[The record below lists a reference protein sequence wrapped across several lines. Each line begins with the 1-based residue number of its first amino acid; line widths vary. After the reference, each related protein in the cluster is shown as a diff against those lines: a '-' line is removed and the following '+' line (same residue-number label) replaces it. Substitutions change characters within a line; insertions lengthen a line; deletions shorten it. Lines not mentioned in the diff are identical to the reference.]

1 LGRIG
6 GVEMIY
12 NVLPEKSG
20 IVLISRELDE
30 NNTATHRFCQ
40 GVESGDREGDSS
52 MFTIDLKLTLQVP
65 WKNENFEMS
74 EIGYINYLVGA
85 NGTGKSQ
92 FSEQL
97 KNFFN
102 KNNLKCRVLSA
113 DRLNGMGFSNK
124 QNIHD
129 NFGNYVANQTNFHD
143 GFGKKEFQYYK
154 QGAEFLDTGVD
165 AFIILEEKLDLKI
178 KVEAILSQV
187 LHRDIRLEWDS
198 GKLVPMTY
206 NVKQAVEYEL
216 KKESHGI
223 KELLVLLTHIY
234 DDSHKILII
243 DEPELNLHPQYQAFL
258 LEHIRKVSGNP
269 SEGKKII
276 YFISHS
282 PFILDFQTIDDLK
295 SVICFHSDFR
305 KPSFIDSLEPTDE
318 EKIKQ
323 IIPKLNV
330 HHKQLFFANTPIFVE
345 GIFDAQF
352 IKAIQEKRGVSLE
365 GSGSTVIDVG
375 GNEQLS
381 SYYLLSKLFG
391 KKSLFIYDLDS
402 IFFSSQLRVNA
413 EESDVINQFLVQLG
427 IGSSFQDIWGHFNKT
442 LSTLK
447 EELKNKDSIYKSYI
461 DTISTDNK
469 KAKRE
474 SYALLI
480 FCKYY
485 KDEAKNLVAS
495 ALQIDLLLKQL
506 ENVIKSFE
514 EIGIYILE
522 DGAMENYFP
531 SYDGN
536 KFNIDDNKKRE
547 CLNTEIDWMIN
558 ECQSN
563 EELPTRYGKLYSIM
577 EKLPSGNKIDYK
589 KVIESNLKDLI
600 HKIQKGISENKILN
614 ESSLPSYIG
623 KEWLSYQ
630 RILSVSHVDIEK
642 QAFTINLKDLWG
654 FGEQSISIEKSKN
667 YSNESFLV

>member
-1 LGRIG
+1 MY
-6 GVEMIY
+6 E
-12 NVLPEKSG
+12 
-20 IVLISRELDE
+20 
-30 NNTATHRFCQ
+30 
-40 GVESGDREGDSS
+40 
-52 MFTIDLKLTLQVP
+52 IDLKLNLEVP

-74 EIGYINYLVGA
+74 KIGYINYLVGP

-102 KNNLKCRVLSA
+102 SKRLKCRVLSA
-113 DRLNGMGFSNK
+113 DRLTGLGFSSEKINS
-124 QNIHD
+124 
-129 NFGNYVANQTNFHD
+129 GYANYVVSHSNFHD
-143 GFGKKEFQYYK
+143 GFSKSSFSYYK
-154 QGAEFLDTGVD
+154 QGAENLDTGAD
-165 AFIILEEKLDLKI
+165 AFILLEEKLDLKI
-178 KVEAILSQV
+178 KIEAILSQV

-206 NVKQAVEYEL
+206 NIKQASEYEI

-223 KELLVLLTHIY
+223 KELLILLTHLY
-234 DDSHKILII
+234 DDSHKVLII
-243 DEPELNLHPQYQAFL
+243 DEPELNLHPQYQVFL
-258 LEHIRKVSGNP
+258 LENIRKVSGNP

-276 YFISHS
+276 YLISHS

-305 KPSFIDSLEPTDE
+305 KPSFIENLDSNDE

-381 SYYLLSKLFG
+381 SYYLLSKLLG
-391 KKSLFIYDLDS
+391 KKSLLIYDLDS
-402 IFFSSQLRVNA
+402 IFFSSQLRINA
-413 EESDVINQFLVQLG
+413 EGSEEINQFLIDLG
-427 IGSSFQDIWGHFNKT
+427 IGSNFKDIWGQFN
-442 LSTLK
+442 STLEHLKSDLRTK
-447 EELKNKDSIYKSYI
+447 ESSYKSYI
-461 DTISTDNK
+461 EQLDDDK
-469 KAKRE
+469 KAKKE

-480 FCKYY
+480 YLKYFRS
-485 KDEAKNLVAS
+485 EANVKATNPS
-495 ALQIDLLLKQL
+495 KIDLLLNQL
-506 ENVIKSFE
+506 NNVINSFE
-514 EIGIYILE
+514 GIGVYILNN
-522 DGAMENYFP
+522 GAMENYFP
-531 SYDGN
+531 SYDGD
-536 KFNIDDNKKRE
+536 KFNIDDNKKRD

-563 EELPTRYGKLYSIM
+563 DELKTRYSELYKIM

-600 HKIQKGISENKILN
+600 HKIQKGLSEDKISDETN
-614 ESSLPSYIG
+614 LPSYIG
-623 KEWLSYQ
+623 KEWNSYE
-630 RILSVSHVDIEK
+630 RILSVSNIHKEN
-642 QAFTINLKDLWG
+642 QTFTIILKDLWG
-654 FGEQSISIEKSKN
+654 FGEKVINIEKSKN
-667 YSNESFLV
+667 YSSESFVK

>member
-1 LGRIG
+1 MY
-6 GVEMIY
+6 E
-12 NVLPEKSG
+12 
-20 IVLISRELDE
+20 
-30 NNTATHRFCQ
+30 
-40 GVESGDREGDSS
+40 
-52 MFTIDLKLTLQVP
+52 IDLKLNLQIP
-65 WKNENFEMS
+65 WKNENFEMQK
-74 EIGYINYLVGA
+74 IGYINYLVGA

-102 KNNLKCRVLSA
+102 LRGLKCRVLSA
-113 DRLNGMGFSNK
+113 DRLNGLGFSNK
-124 QNIHD
+124 PNYDGYAVSHSSFYNGFDKNI
-129 NFGNYVANQTNFHD
+129 FLQ
-143 GFGKKEFQYYK
+143 YK
-154 QGAEFLDTGVD
+154 QGAEQMDTGVD
-165 AFIILEEKLDLKI
+165 AFILLEEKLDLKI
-178 KVEAILSQV
+178 KIEAILSQV

-206 NVKQAVEYEL
+206 NVQQATEYEL

-223 KELLVLLTHIY
+223 KELLILLTHLY
-234 DDSHKILII
+234 DDSHKVLII

-269 SEGKKII
+269 NEGKKII
-276 YFISHS
+276 YLISHS
-282 PFILDFQTIDDLK
+282 PFILDFQTLDDLK

-305 KPSFIDSLEPTDE
+305 KPSFIENLNSTDE

-381 SYYLLSKLFG
+381 SYYLLSKLLG

-413 EESDVINQFLVQLG
+413 EESDDINQFLVELG
-427 IGSSFQDIWGHFNKT
+427 IGNTFQDLWGQFNKT
-442 LSTLK
+442 LSKLK
-447 EELKNKDSIYKSYI
+447 EELKDKDSVYKSYI
-461 DTISTDNK
+461 DLIDIDSK
-469 KAKRE
+469 KAKKE

-485 KDEAKNLVAS
+485 NEEVKSLVS
-495 ALQIDLLLKQL
+495 NDSQIDLLLKQL
-506 ENVIKSFE
+506 ENIIKAFE
-514 EIGIYILE
+514 EISIYVLE

-547 CLNTEIDWMIN
+547 CLNSEIDWMIN

-563 EELPTRYGKLYSIM
+563 ENLQNRYKKLYSIM
-577 EKLPSGNKIDYK
+577 EKLPSGNEIDYK

-614 ESSLPSYIG
+614 EENLPSYIG
-623 KEWLSYQ
+623 KEWNSYQ
-630 RILSVSHVDIEK
+630 RILSVSNVNITN
-642 QAFTINLKDLWG
+642 QTFTINLKDLWG
-654 FGEQSISIEKSKN
+654 FGEEIINIEKNKN
-667 YSNESFLV
+667 YSNESFL

>member
-1 LGRIG
+1 
-6 GVEMIY
+6 MY
-12 NVLPEKSG
+12 
-20 IVLISRELDE
+20 
-30 NNTATHRFCQ
+30 
-40 GVESGDREGDSS
+40 
-52 MFTIDLKLTLQVP
+52 TIDLKLTLNVP
-65 WKNENFEMS
+65 WKDENFEMS
-74 EIGYINYLVGA
+74 EIGYINYLVGP

-92 FSEQL
+92 FSELL

-102 KNNLKCRVLSA
+102 SKSLKCRVLSA
-113 DRLNGMGFSNK
+113 DRLNGLGFSSK
-124 QNIHD
+124 NIQS
-129 NFGNYVANQTNFHD
+129 GYGGYVANQSHFHD
-143 GFGKKEFQYYK
+143 GFGKKEFSYYK
-154 QGAEFLDTGVD
+154 SGAEELDTGID
-165 AFIILEEKLDLKI
+165 AFVLLEEKLDLKI
-178 KVEAILSQV
+178 KIEAILSQV

-223 KELLVLLTHIY
+223 KELLILLTHIY
-234 DDSHKILII
+234 DDSHKVLII

-276 YFISHS
+276 YLISHS

-305 KPSFIDSLEPTDE
+305 KPSFIENLDPTDE
-318 EKIKQ
+318 AKIKL

-381 SYYLLSKLFG
+381 SYYLLSNLLG

-402 IFFSSQLRVNA
+402 IFFSSQLRINA
-413 EESDVINQFLVQLG
+413 EGSNGINQFLISLG
-427 IGSSFQDIWGHFNKT
+427 IGSNFKDIWGHFS
-442 LSTLK
+442 STL
-447 EELKNKDSIYKSYI
+447 ESLKSDLRNKDSKYKSYI
-461 DTISTDNK
+461 EQLDGDK
-469 KAKRE
+469 KAKKE

-480 FCKYY
+480 YLKYFR
-485 KDEAKNLVAS
+485 DEANTKATNTT
-495 ALQIDLLLKQL
+495 QIDLLLKQL
-506 ENVIKSFE
+506 DNVIKSFE
-514 EIGIYILE
+514 EIGVYILKN
-522 DGAMENYFP
+522 GAMENYFP

-536 KFNIDDNKKRE
+536 KFNIDDSKKRD
-547 CLNTEIDWMIN
+547 CLNVEIDWMIN
-558 ECQSN
+558 ECKSN
-563 EELPTRYGKLYSIM
+563 DELKTRYSELYEIM
-577 EKLPSGNKIDYK
+577 EKLPSGDKIDYK

-600 HKIQKGISENKILN
+600 HKIQKGLSEDKIN
-614 ESSLPSYIG
+614 DESNLSSYIG
-623 KEWLSYQ
+623 KEWNSYQ
-630 RILSVSHVDIEK
+630 RILSISNLNKEN
-642 QAFTINLKDLWG
+642 QTFTIALKDLWG
-654 FGEQSISIEKSKN
+654 FGAMIINVEKNKN

>member
-1 LGRIG
+1 
-6 GVEMIY
+6 MY
-12 NVLPEKSG
+12 P
-20 IVLISRELDE
+20 
-30 NNTATHRFCQ
+30 
-40 GVESGDREGDSS
+40 
-52 MFTIDLKLTLQVP
+52 IDIKLNLQVP

-74 EIGYINYLVGA
+74 KIGYINYLVGP

-102 KNNLKCRVLSA
+102 SKQLKCRVLSA
-113 DRLNGMGFSNK
+113 DRLAGLGFSSKDIN
-124 QNIHD
+124 NG
-129 NFGNYVANQTNFHD
+129 NGNYVVSNSNFHD
-143 GFGKKEFQYYK
+143 GFNKQYFLQYK
-154 QGAEFLDTGVD
+154 QGAESMGTGAD
-165 AFIILEEKLDLKI
+165 AFVLLEEKLDLKI
-178 KVEAILSQV
+178 KIEAILSQV

-206 NVKQAVEYEL
+206 NIKQASEYEL
-216 KKESHGI
+216 KKESHGV
-223 KELLVLLTHIY
+223 KELLILLTHLY
-234 DDSHKILII
+234 DDSHKVLII

-276 YFISHS
+276 YLISHS

-305 KPSFIDSLEPTDE
+305 KPSFIENLDSTDE

-381 SYYLLSKLFG
+381 SYYLLSKLLG

-402 IFFSSQLRVNA
+402 IFFSSQLRINA
-413 EESDVINQFLVQLG
+413 ESSDEINQFLISLG
-427 IGSSFQDIWGHFNKT
+427 IGSNFKDIWG
-442 LSTLK
+442 LLSSTL
-447 EELKNKDSIYKSYI
+447 EYLKSDLRNKGSVYKAYI
-461 DTISTDNK
+461 EQLDGDK
-469 KAKRE
+469 KAKKE
-474 SYALLI
+474 SYALLVYL
-480 FCKYY
+480 KYFR
-485 KDEAKNLVAS
+485 DEAGAKSTNPS
-495 ALQIDLLLKQL
+495 KIDLLFKQL
-506 ENVIKSFE
+506 ENVIKAFE
-514 EIGIYILE
+514 EIGVYILKN
-522 DGAMENYFP
+522 GAMENYFP

-536 KFNIDDNKKRE
+536 KFNIDDNKKRD
-547 CLNTEIDWMIN
+547 CLNAEIDWMIN

-563 EELPTRYGKLYSIM
+563 NELKTRYGELYEIM
-577 EKLPSGNKIDYK
+577 EKLPSGDKIDYK

-600 HKIQKGISENKILN
+600 HKIQKGLSEDKIN
-614 ESSLPSYIG
+614 DESSLPSYIG
-623 KEWLSYQ
+623 KEWNSYQ
-630 RILSVSHVDIEK
+630 RILSISSINRENQTFTITLHDLWEFGEKVIGIEK
-642 QAFTINLKDLWG
+642 N
-654 FGEQSISIEKSKN
+654 KN
-667 YSNESFLV
+667 YSNESFL

>member
-1 LGRIG
+1 
-6 GVEMIY
+6 MY
-12 NVLPEKSG
+12 P
-20 IVLISRELDE
+20 
-30 NNTATHRFCQ
+30 
-40 GVESGDREGDSS
+40 
-52 MFTIDLKLTLQVP
+52 IDLKLNLQVP

-74 EIGYINYLVGA
+74 QIGYINYLVGP

-97 KNFFN
+97 KNFFDS
-102 KNNLKCRVLSA
+102 KQLKCRILSA
-113 DRLNGMGFSNK
+113 DRLAGFGFSSK
-124 QNIHD
+124 NINSGH
-129 NFGNYVANQTNFHD
+129 GNYVVSQSSFHD
-143 GFGKKEFQYYK
+143 GFNKQNFPHYK
-154 QGAEFLDTGVD
+154 QGAESMGTGTD
-165 AFIILEEKLDLKI
+165 AFVLLEEKLDLKI
-178 KVEAILSQV
+178 KIEAILSQV

-198 GKLVPMTY
+198 GKLVPMAY
-206 NVKQAVEYEL
+206 NIKQASEYEL
-216 KKESHGI
+216 KKESHGV
-223 KELLVLLTHIY
+223 KELLILLTHLY
-234 DDSHKILII
+234 DDSHKVLII

-258 LEHIRKVSGNP
+258 LEHIRKVSGLP

-276 YFISHS
+276 YLISHS

-305 KPSFIDSLEPTDE
+305 KPSYIDNLEPTDE
-318 EKIKQ
+318 KKIKQ

-381 SYYLLSKLFG
+381 SYYLLSKLLG

-402 IFFSSQLRVNA
+402 IFFSSQLRINA
-413 EESDVINQFLVQLG
+413 EDSDEINQFLISLG
-427 IGSSFQDIWGHFNKT
+427 IGSNFKDIWGQ
-442 LSTLK
+442 LSSTLENLKSDLRNK
-447 EELKNKDSIYKSYI
+447 ESAYKVYI
-461 DTISTDNK
+461 EQLDGDK
-469 KAKRE
+469 KAKKE
-474 SYALLI
+474 SYALLVYL
-480 FCKYY
+480 KYFR
-485 KDEAKNLVAS
+485 DEANEKATNPPH
-495 ALQIDLLLKQL
+495 IDLLLKQL

-514 EIGIYILE
+514 EIGVYILQN
-522 DGAMENYFP
+522 GAIENYFP
-531 SYDGN
+531 SYEGN
-536 KFNIDDNKKRE
+536 KFCIDDNKKRE
-547 CLNTEIDWMIN
+547 CLNIEIDWMIN

-563 EELPTRYGKLYSIM
+563 EELLARYGKLYSTM

-600 HKIQKGISENKILN
+600 HKIQKGISENKIIN

-623 KEWLSYQ
+623 KEWVSYK
-630 RILSVSHVDIEK
+630 RILSVSNINIEN
-642 QAFTINLKDLWG
+642 QTFTINLKDLWD
-654 FGEQSISIEKSKN
+654 FGEQNITIEKTKN

>member
-1 LGRIG
+1 
-6 GVEMIY
+6 MY
-12 NVLPEKSG
+12 P
-20 IVLISRELDE
+20 
-30 NNTATHRFCQ
+30 
-40 GVESGDREGDSS
+40 
-52 MFTIDLKLTLQVP
+52 IDIKLNLQVP

-74 EIGYINYLVGA
+74 KIGYINYLVGP

-102 KNNLKCRVLSA
+102 SKQLKCRVLSA
-113 DRLNGMGFSNK
+113 DRLAGLGFSSKDIN
-124 QNIHD
+124 NG
-129 NFGNYVANQTNFHD
+129 NGNYVVSNSNFHD
-143 GFGKKEFQYYK
+143 GFNKQYFLQYK
-154 QGAEFLDTGVD
+154 QGAESMGTGAD
-165 AFIILEEKLDLKI
+165 AFVLLEEKLDLKI
-178 KVEAILSQV
+178 KIEAILSQV

-206 NVKQAVEYEL
+206 NIKQASEYEL
-216 KKESHGI
+216 KKESHGV
-223 KELLVLLTHIY
+223 KELLILLTHLY
-234 DDSHKILII
+234 DDSHKVLII

-276 YFISHS
+276 YLISHS

-305 KPSFIDSLEPTDE
+305 KPSFIENLDSTDE

-381 SYYLLSKLFG
+381 SYYLLSKLLG

-402 IFFSSQLRVNA
+402 IFFSSQLRINA
-413 EESDVINQFLVQLG
+413 ESSDEINQFLISLG
-427 IGSSFQDIWGHFNKT
+427 IGSNFKDIWG
-442 LSTLK
+442 LLSSTLEYVK
-447 EELKNKDSIYKSYI
+447 SDLKNKDSVYKAYI
-461 DTISTDNK
+461 EQLDGDK
-469 KAKRE
+469 KAKKE
-474 SYALLI
+474 SYALLVYL
-480 FCKYY
+480 KYFR
-485 KDEAKNLVAS
+485 DEANAKSTNPS
-495 ALQIDLLLKQL
+495 KIDLLFKQL
-506 ENVIKSFE
+506 ENVIKAFE
-514 EIGIYILE
+514 EIGVYILKN
-522 DGAMENYFP
+522 GAMENYFP

-536 KFNIDDNKKRE
+536 KFNIDDNKKRD
-547 CLNTEIDWMIN
+547 CLNAEIDWMIN

-563 EELPTRYGKLYSIM
+563 NELKTRYGELYEIM
-577 EKLPSGNKIDYK
+577 EKLPSGDKIDYK

-600 HKIQKGISENKILN
+600 HKIQKGLSEDKIN
-614 ESSLPSYIG
+614 DESSLPSYIG
-623 KEWLSYQ
+623 KEWNSYQ
-630 RILSVSHVDIEK
+630 RILSISSINRENQTFTITLHDLWEFGEKVIGIEK
-642 QAFTINLKDLWG
+642 N
-654 FGEQSISIEKSKN
+654 KN
-667 YSNESFLV
+667 YSNESFL

>member
-1 LGRIG
+1 
-6 GVEMIY
+6 MY
-12 NVLPEKSG
+12 P
-20 IVLISRELDE
+20 
-30 NNTATHRFCQ
+30 
-40 GVESGDREGDSS
+40 
-52 MFTIDLKLTLQVP
+52 IDIKLNLQVP

-74 EIGYINYLVGA
+74 KIGYINYLVGP

-102 KNNLKCRVLSA
+102 SKQLKCRVLSA
-113 DRLNGMGFSNK
+113 DRLAGLGFSSKDIN
-124 QNIHD
+124 NG
-129 NFGNYVANQTNFHD
+129 NGNYVVSNSNFHD
-143 GFGKKEFQYYK
+143 GFNKQYFLQYK
-154 QGAEFLDTGVD
+154 QGAESMGTGAD
-165 AFIILEEKLDLKI
+165 AFVLLEEKLDLKI
-178 KVEAILSQV
+178 KIEAILSQV

-206 NVKQAVEYEL
+206 NIKQASEYEL
-216 KKESHGI
+216 KKESHGV
-223 KELLVLLTHIY
+223 KELLILLTHLY
-234 DDSHKILII
+234 DDSHKVLII

-276 YFISHS
+276 YLISHS

-305 KPSFIDSLEPTDE
+305 KPSFIENLDSTDE

-381 SYYLLSKLFG
+381 SYYLLSKLLG

-402 IFFSSQLRVNA
+402 IFFSSQLRINA
-413 EESDVINQFLVQLG
+413 EGSDEINQFLISLG
-427 IGSSFQDIWGHFNKT
+427 IGSNFKDIWG
-442 LSTLK
+442 LLSSTLEYLK
-447 EELKNKDSIYKSYI
+447 SDLRNKGSVYKAYIEELDG
-461 DTISTDNK
+461 DK
-469 KAKRE
+469 KAKKE
-474 SYALLI
+474 SYALLVYL
-480 FCKYY
+480 KYFR
-485 KDEAKNLVAS
+485 DEAGAKSTNPS
-495 ALQIDLLLKQL
+495 KIDLLFKQL
-506 ENVIKSFE
+506 ENVIKAFE
-514 EIGIYILE
+514 EIGVYILKN
-522 DGAMENYFP
+522 GAMENYFP

-536 KFNIDDNKKRE
+536 KFNIDDNKKRD
-547 CLNTEIDWMIN
+547 CLNAEIDWMIN

-563 EELPTRYGKLYSIM
+563 NELKTRYGELYEIM
-577 EKLPSGNKIDYK
+577 EKLPSGDKIDYK

-600 HKIQKGISENKILN
+600 HKIQKGLSEDKIN
-614 ESSLPSYIG
+614 DESSLPSYIG
-623 KEWLSYQ
+623 KEWNSYQ
-630 RILSVSHVDIEK
+630 RILSISSINRENQTFTITLHDLWEFGEKVIGIEK
-642 QAFTINLKDLWG
+642 N
-654 FGEQSISIEKSKN
+654 KN
-667 YSNESFLV
+667 YSNESFL

>member
-1 LGRIG
+1 MY
-6 GVEMIY
+6 E
-12 NVLPEKSG
+12 
-20 IVLISRELDE
+20 
-30 NNTATHRFCQ
+30 
-40 GVESGDREGDSS
+40 
-52 MFTIDLKLTLQVP
+52 IDLELNLQIP
-65 WKNENFEMS
+65 WKNENLKMQK
-74 EIGYINYLVGA
+74 IGYINYLVGA
-85 NGTGKSQ
+85 NGSGKSQ

-102 KNNLKCRVLSA
+102 QRGFKCRVLSA
-113 DRLNGMGFSNK
+113 DRLTGLGFSNK
-124 QNIHD
+124 PHLDGYAASQS
-129 NFGNYVANQTNFHD
+129 NFHN
-143 GFGKKEFQYYK
+143 GFNKQNFPQYK
-154 QGAEFLDTGVD
+154 QGAENMDTGAD
-165 AFIILEEKLDLKI
+165 AFILLEEKLDLKI
-178 KVEAILSQV
+178 KIEAILSQV

-206 NVKQAVEYEL
+206 NIQQATEYEL

-223 KELLVLLTHIY
+223 KELLVLLTHLY
-234 DDSHKILII
+234 DDSHKVLII

-258 LEHIRKVSGNP
+258 LEHIRKVSGSPN
-269 SEGKKII
+269 EGKKII
-276 YFISHS
+276 YLISHS
-282 PFILDFQTIDDLK
+282 LFILDFQTIDDLK
-295 SVICFHSDFR
+295 SVICFHSDFK
-305 KPSFIDSLEPTDE
+305 KPSFIENLNSTDE

-381 SYYLLSKLFG
+381 SYYLLSKLLG

-413 EESDVINQFLVQLG
+413 EESDDINQFLVELG
-427 IGSSFQDIWGHFNKT
+427 IGSTFQDLWGQFNKT
-442 LSTLK
+442 LSKLK
-447 EELKNKDSIYKSYI
+447 EELKDKDSVYKSYI
-461 DTISTDNK
+461 DLIDIDDNK
-469 KAKRE
+469 KAKKE

-485 KDEAKNLVAS
+485 NEEVKSLVSKDS
-495 ALQIDLLLKQL
+495 QIDLLLRQL
-506 ENVIKSFE
+506 ENIIKAFE
-514 EIGIYILE
+514 EISIYVLE

-531 SYDGN
+531 IYDGS
-536 KFNIDDNKKRE
+536 KFNIDDNKKRD
-547 CLNTEIDWMIN
+547 CLNNEIDWMIN

-563 EELPTRYGKLYSIM
+563 EDLQNRYGKLYSIM

-614 ESSLPSYIG
+614 EESLPSYIG
-623 KEWLSYQ
+623 KEWNSYQ
-630 RILSVSHVDIEK
+630 RILSVSNVNIDN
-642 QAFTINLKDLWG
+642 QTFTINLKDLWG
-654 FGEQSISIEKSKN
+654 FGVEIINIEKNKN
-667 YSNESFLV
+667 YSNESFL

>member
-1 LGRIG
+1 
-6 GVEMIY
+6 
-12 NVLPEKSG
+12 
-20 IVLISRELDE
+20 
-30 NNTATHRFCQ
+30 
-40 GVESGDREGDSS
+40 
-52 MFTIDLKLTLQVP
+52 MFTINLKLTLQVP

-92 FSEQL
+92 FSEHL

-113 DRLNGMGFSNK
+113 DRLNGLGFSSK
-124 QNIHD
+124 NIQSGH
-129 NFGNYVANQTNFHD
+129 GGYVANKSHFHD
-143 GFGKKEFQYYK
+143 GFGKKEFSHYK
-154 QGAEFLDTGVD
+154 IGAEELDTGID
-165 AFIILEEKLDLKI
+165 AFVLLEEKLDLKI
-178 KVEAILSQV
+178 KIEAILSQV

-206 NVKQAVEYEL
+206 NIQQATEYEL

-223 KELLVLLTHIY
+223 KELLVLLTHLY
-234 DDSHKILII
+234 DDSHKVLII

-269 SEGKKII
+269 SEDKKII
-276 YFISHS
+276 YLISHS

-305 KPSFIDSLEPTDE
+305 KPSFIENLDPTDE

-352 IKAIQEKRGVSLE
+352 IKAIQEKRAVSLE

-413 EESDVINQFLVQLG
+413 EESDAINQFLVQLG
-427 IGSSFQDIWGHFNKT
+427 IGSNFQDIWGQFNRT
-442 LSTLK
+442 LSNLK
-447 EELKNKDSIYKSYI
+447 EELRNKDSIYKSYI
-461 DTISTDNK
+461 DTIAIDDSK
-469 KAKRE
+469 KGKKE

-485 KDEAKNLVAS
+485 SDEAKNLVS
-495 ALQIDLLLKQL
+495 NVSQIDLQLKQL

-522 DGAMENYFP
+522 DGAIENYFP
-531 SYDGN
+531 SYVGN
-536 KFNIDDNKKRE
+536 KFSIDDNKKRE
-547 CLNTEIDWMIN
+547 CLNAEIDWMIN

-563 EELPTRYGKLYSIM
+563 EELSTRYSKLYNIM
-577 EKLPSGNKIDYK
+577 EKLPSGNIIDYK

-614 ESSLPSYIG
+614 ELNLPSYIG
-623 KEWLSYQ
+623 KEWTSYQ
-630 RILSVSHVDIEK
+630 RILSVNNVDIDN
-642 QAFTINLKDLWG
+642 QTFTINLKDLWG
-654 FGEQSISIEKSKN
+654 FGEEIINIEKNKN
-667 YSNESFLV
+667 YSNESFLA

>member
-1 LGRIG
+1 MY
-6 GVEMIY
+6 E
-12 NVLPEKSG
+12 
-20 IVLISRELDE
+20 
-30 NNTATHRFCQ
+30 
-40 GVESGDREGDSS
+40 
-52 MFTIDLKLTLQVP
+52 IDLELNLQIP
-65 WKNENFEMS
+65 WKNENFKMQ

-102 KNNLKCRVLSA
+102 SRGLKCRVLSA
-113 DRLNGMGFSNK
+113 DRLTGLGFSAK
-124 QNIHD
+124 NINSGH
-129 NFGNYVANQTNFHD
+129 GNYVVSQSNFHD
-143 GFGKKEFQYYK
+143 GFNKQNFPQYK
-154 QGAEFLDTGVD
+154 QGAENMDTGAD
-165 AFIILEEKLDLKI
+165 AFILLEEKLDLKI
-178 KVEAILSQV
+178 KIEAILSQV
-187 LHRDIRLEWDS
+187 LHRDIRLVWDS

-206 NVKQAVEYEL
+206 NVQQSTEYEL

-223 KELLVLLTHIY
+223 KELLILLTHLY
-234 DDSHKILII
+234 DDSHKVLII

-269 SEGKKII
+269 NEGKKII
-276 YFISHS
+276 YLISHS

-305 KPSFIDSLEPTDE
+305 KPSFIENLNSTDE

-381 SYYLLSKLFG
+381 SYYLLSKLLG

-413 EESDVINQFLVQLG
+413 EESDDINQFLVELG
-427 IGSSFQDIWGHFNKT
+427 IGSTFQDLWGQFNKT
-442 LSTLK
+442 LSKLK
-447 EELKNKDSIYKSYI
+447 EELKDKNSVYKSYI
-461 DTISTDNK
+461 DLIDIDSK
-469 KAKRE
+469 KAKKE

-480 FCKYY
+480 FCKYFIN
-485 KDEAKNLVAS
+485 EAKSLVLKDS
-495 ALQIDLLLKQL
+495 QIDLLLRQL
-506 ENVIKSFE
+506 ENIIKAFE

-547 CLNTEIDWMIN
+547 CLNSEIDWMIN

-563 EELPTRYGKLYSIM
+563 ENLQNRYKKLYSIM
-577 EKLPSGNKIDYK
+577 EKLPSGNEIDYK

-614 ESSLPSYIG
+614 EENLPSYIG
-623 KEWLSYQ
+623 KEWNSYQ
-630 RILSVSHVDIEK
+630 RILSVSNVNITN
-642 QAFTINLKDLWG
+642 QTFTINLKDLWG
-654 FGEQSISIEKSKN
+654 FGEETINIEKNKN
-667 YSNESFLV
+667 YSNESFL

>member
-1 LGRIG
+1 MY
-6 GVEMIY
+6 E
-12 NVLPEKSG
+12 
-20 IVLISRELDE
+20 
-30 NNTATHRFCQ
+30 
-40 GVESGDREGDSS
+40 
-52 MFTIDLKLTLQVP
+52 IDLKLTLQVP
-65 WKNENFEMS
+65 WKNENFDMK

-102 KNNLKCRVLSA
+102 SRGLKCRVLSA
-113 DRLNGMGFSNK
+113 DRLTGFGFSNK
-124 QNIHD
+124 PHLD
-129 NFGNYVANQTNFHD
+129 GYVTSRSNFHD
-143 GFGKKEFQYYK
+143 GFHKQNFENYK
-154 QGAEFLDTGVD
+154 QGADSMDIGVD
-165 AFIILEEKLDLKI
+165 AFVLLEEKLDLRIKI
-178 KVEAILSQV
+178 EAILSQV

-198 GKLVPMTY
+198 GKLVPMTF
-206 NVKQAVEYEL
+206 NVQQATEYEL
-216 KKESHGI
+216 KKESHGV
-223 KELLVLLTHIY
+223 KELLVLLTHLY
-234 DDSHKILII
+234 DDSHKVLII

-269 SEGKKII
+269 SDGKKII
-276 YFISHS
+276 YLISHS

-305 KPSFIDSLEPTDE
+305 KPSFIENLSLIDE

-381 SYYLLSKLFG
+381 SYYLLSKLLG

-413 EESDVINQFLVQLG
+413 VESDEINSFLAKLG
-427 IGSSFQDIWGHFNKT
+427 MPPSFKNTWGDITSS
-442 LSTLK
+442 
-447 EELKNKDSIYKSYI
+447 I
-461 DTISTDNK
+461 DTIKKEIRSKDSEYRKFIDSIKNDDKDKPKKESYGLLIYLKYFADEAETLLDNK
-469 KAKRE
+469 LEITTLLTKLKNIIKA
-474 SYALLI
+474 
-480 FCKYY
+480 
-485 KDEAKNLVAS
+485 
-495 ALQIDLLLKQL
+495 
-506 ENVIKSFE
+506 FE
-514 EIGIYILE
+514 EINIYLLE

-547 CLNTEIDWMIN
+547 CLNDEIDWMIN

-563 EELPTRYGKLYSIM
+563 EELSARYGKLYSIM

-614 ESSLPSYIG
+614 EASLPSYIG
-623 KEWLSYQ
+623 KEWNSYQ
-630 RILSVSHVDIEK
+630 RILSVTNV
-642 QAFTINLKDLWG
+642 NLENQTFNIILKNLWD
-654 FGEQSISIEKSKN
+654 FGEQNIAIEKTKN
-667 YSNESFLV
+667 YSNESFL

>member
-1 LGRIG
+1 
-6 GVEMIY
+6 
-12 NVLPEKSG
+12 
-20 IVLISRELDE
+20 
-30 NNTATHRFCQ
+30 
-40 GVESGDREGDSS
+40 
-52 MFTIDLKLTLQVP
+52 MFTIDLKLMLQVP
-65 WKNENFEMS
+65 WKDENFEMS

-85 NGTGKSQ
+85 NGTGKTQ

-102 KNNLKCRVLSA
+102 SRGLKCRVLSA
-113 DRLNGMGFSNK
+113 DRLNGMGFSSK
-124 QNIHD
+124 NIQSGH
-129 NFGNYVANQTNFHD
+129 GGYVANQSHFHD
-143 GFGKKEFQYYK
+143 GFGKKKFSYYK
-154 QGAEFLDTGVD
+154 SGAEELDTGID
-165 AFIILEEKLDLKI
+165 AFVLLEEKLDLKI
-178 KVEAILSQV
+178 KIEAILSQV

-234 DDSHKILII
+234 DDSHKVLII

-258 LEHIRKVSGNP
+258 LEHIRKMSGNP

-276 YFISHS
+276 YLISHS

-305 KPSFIDSLEPTDE
+305 KPSFIENLDPTDE

-391 KKSLFIYDLDS
+391 KTSLFIYDLDS
-402 IFFSSQLRVNA
+402 VFFSSQLRVNA

-427 IGSSFQDIWGHFNKT
+427 IGSNFQDIWGQCNRT
-442 LSTLK
+442 LSNLK
-447 EELKNKDSIYKSYI
+447 EELRNKDSIYKSYI
-461 DTISTDNK
+461 DTISTADNK
-469 KAKRE
+469 KGKKE

-485 KDEAKNLVAS
+485 IDEVKNLVAN
-495 ALQIDLLLKQL
+495 AAQVDLLLKQL

-514 EIGIYILE
+514 EIGIYILD

-547 CLNTEIDWMIN
+547 CLNAEIDWMIN

-563 EELPTRYGKLYSIM
+563 EELSTRYGKLYCIM
-577 EKLPSGNKIDYK
+577 QKLPSGNKIDYK

-614 ESSLPSYIG
+614 ESNLPSYIG
-623 KEWLSYQ
+623 KEWISYQ
-630 RILSVSHVDIEK
+630 RILSVSHVNIEN
-642 QAFTINLKDLWG
+642 QTFTINLKDLWD
-654 FGEQSISIEKSKN
+654 FGEQSINIEKSKN
-667 YSNESFLV
+667 YSSESFLI

>member
-1 LGRIG
+1 
-6 GVEMIY
+6 MY
-12 NVLPEKSG
+12 P
-20 IVLISRELDE
+20 
-30 NNTATHRFCQ
+30 
-40 GVESGDREGDSS
+40 
-52 MFTIDLKLTLQVP
+52 IDIKLNLQVP

-74 EIGYINYLVGA
+74 KIGYINYLVGP

-102 KNNLKCRVLSA
+102 SKQLKCRVLSA
-113 DRLNGMGFSNK
+113 DRLAGLGFSSKDIN
-124 QNIHD
+124 NG
-129 NFGNYVANQTNFHD
+129 NGNYVVSNSNFHD
-143 GFGKKEFQYYK
+143 GFNKQYFLQYK
-154 QGAEFLDTGVD
+154 QGAESMGTGAD
-165 AFIILEEKLDLKI
+165 AFVLLEEKLDLKI
-178 KVEAILSQV
+178 KIEAILSQV

-206 NVKQAVEYEL
+206 NIKQASEYEL
-216 KKESHGI
+216 KKESHGV
-223 KELLVLLTHIY
+223 KELLILLTHLY
-234 DDSHKILII
+234 DDSHKVLII

-276 YFISHS
+276 YLISHS

-305 KPSFIDSLEPTDE
+305 KPSFIENLDSTDE

-381 SYYLLSKLFG
+381 SYYLLSKLLG

-402 IFFSSQLRVNA
+402 IFFSSQLRINA
-413 EESDVINQFLVQLG
+413 EGSDEINQFLISLG
-427 IGSSFQDIWGHFNKT
+427 IGSNFKDIWG
-442 LSTLK
+442 LLSSTL
-447 EELKNKDSIYKSYI
+447 EYLKSDLRNKGSVYKAYI
-461 DTISTDNK
+461 EQLDGDK
-469 KAKRE
+469 KAKKE
-474 SYALLI
+474 SYALLVYL
-480 FCKYY
+480 KYFR
-485 KDEAKNLVAS
+485 DEAGAKSTNPS
-495 ALQIDLLLKQL
+495 KIDLLFKQL
-506 ENVIKSFE
+506 ENVIKAFE
-514 EIGIYILE
+514 EIGVYILKN
-522 DGAMENYFP
+522 GAMENYFP

-536 KFNIDDNKKRE
+536 KFNIDDNKKRD
-547 CLNTEIDWMIN
+547 CLNAEIDWMIN

-563 EELPTRYGKLYSIM
+563 NELKTRYGELYEIM
-577 EKLPSGNKIDYK
+577 EKLPSGDKIDYK

-600 HKIQKGISENKILN
+600 HKIQKGLSEDKIN
-614 ESSLPSYIG
+614 DESSLPSYIG
-623 KEWLSYQ
+623 KEWNSYQ
-630 RILSVSHVDIEK
+630 RILSISSINRENQTFTITLHDLWEFGEKVIGIEK
-642 QAFTINLKDLWG
+642 N
-654 FGEQSISIEKSKN
+654 KN
-667 YSNESFLV
+667 YSNESFL

>member
-1 LGRIG
+1 MY
-6 GVEMIY
+6 E
-12 NVLPEKSG
+12 
-20 IVLISRELDE
+20 
-30 NNTATHRFCQ
+30 
-40 GVESGDREGDSS
+40 
-52 MFTIDLKLTLQVP
+52 IDLKLTLQVP
-65 WKNENFEMS
+65 WKNESFEMS
-74 EIGYINYLVGA
+74 EIGYINYLVGP

-97 KNFFN
+97 KKFFN
-102 KNNLKCRVLSA
+102 SISLKCRVLSA
-113 DRLNGMGFSNK
+113 DRLTGLGFSSK
-124 QNIHD
+124 NIHS
-129 NFGNYVANQTNFHD
+129 GHGGYVVQQSHFHD
-143 GFGKKEFQYYK
+143 GFGKKEFNYYK
-154 QGAEFLDTGVD
+154 SGAEELDTGAD
-165 AFIILEEKLDLKI
+165 AFILLEEKLDLKI
-178 KVEAILSQV
+178 KIEAILSQV

-206 NVKQAVEYEL
+206 NVQQATEYEL

-223 KELLVLLTHIY
+223 KELLVLLTHLY
-234 DDSHKILII
+234 DDSHKVLII

-269 SEGKKII
+269 HEGKKII
-276 YFISHS
+276 YLISHS
-282 PFILDFQTIDDLK
+282 PFILDFQAIDDLK

-305 KPSFIDSLEPTDE
+305 KPSFIENFNSTDE

-330 HHKQLFFANTPIFVE
+330 HHKQLFFANSPIFVE

-381 SYYLLSKLFG
+381 SYYLLSKLLG

-413 EESDVINQFLVQLG
+413 EDSDDINQFLTQLG
-427 IGSSFQDIWGHFNKT
+427 ICNNFKDLWGQFNSL
-442 LSTLK
+442 LSKLK
-447 EELKNKDSIYKSYI
+447 EELKDKNSVYKSYI
-461 DTISTDNK
+461 DLIDIDDNK
-469 KAKRE
+469 KAKKD

-485 KDEAKNLVAS
+485 NEEVKSLVSKNS
-495 ALQIDLLLKQL
+495 QIDLLLKQL
-506 ENVIKSFE
+506 ENIVKAFE
-514 EIGIYILE
+514 EIGVYILE
-522 DGAMENYFP
+522 DGALENYFS
-531 SYDGN
+531 SYAGN
-536 KFNIDDNKKRE
+536 KFSIDDNKKRV
-547 CLNTEIDWMIN
+547 CLNDEIDWMIN
-558 ECQSN
+558 ECRSN
-563 EELPTRYGKLYSIM
+563 EELSARYGKLYSIM

-623 KEWLSYQ
+623 KEWNSYQ
-630 RILSVSHVDIEK
+630 RILSVSNVNIEN
-642 QAFTINLKDLWG
+642 QTFNIILKNLWG
-654 FGEQSISIEKSKN
+654 FGEQNIAIEKTKN
-667 YSNESFLV
+667 YSNESFL

>member
-1 LGRIG
+1 MY
-6 GVEMIY
+6 E
-12 NVLPEKSG
+12 
-20 IVLISRELDE
+20 
-30 NNTATHRFCQ
+30 
-40 GVESGDREGDSS
+40 
-52 MFTIDLKLTLQVP
+52 IDLKLNLQIP
-65 WKNENFEMS
+65 WKNENFEMQK
-74 EIGYINYLVGA
+74 IGYINYLVGA

-102 KNNLKCRVLSA
+102 SRVLKCRVLSA
-113 DRLNGMGFSNK
+113 DRLTGFGFSNK
-124 QNIHD
+124 PHTH
-129 NFGNYVANQTNFHD
+129 GYVVSKSNFHD
-143 GFGKKEFQYYK
+143 GFNKQNFPQYK
-154 QGAEFLDTGVD
+154 QGAEEMDTGAD
-165 AFIILEEKLDLKI
+165 AFILLEEKLDLKI
-178 KVEAILSQV
+178 KIEAILSQV

-198 GKLVPMTY
+198 GKLVPVTY
-206 NVKQAVEYEL
+206 NIQQATEYEL

-223 KELLVLLTHIY
+223 KELLILLTHLY
-234 DDSHKILII
+234 DDSHKVLII

-269 SEGKKII
+269 GEGKKII
-276 YFISHS
+276 YLISHS

-305 KPSFIDSLEPTDE
+305 KPSFIENLNFTDE

-381 SYYLLSKLFG
+381 SYYLLSKLLG

-413 EESDVINQFLVQLG
+413 EESDDINQFLVELG
-427 IGSSFQDIWGHFNKT
+427 IGSTFQDLWGQFNKT
-442 LSTLK
+442 LSKLK
-447 EELKNKDSIYKSYI
+447 EELKDKNSVYKSYI
-461 DTISTDNK
+461 DLFDIDSK
-469 KAKRE
+469 KAKKE

-480 FCKYY
+480 FCKYFIN
-485 KDEAKNLVAS
+485 EAKSLVLKDS
-495 ALQIDLLLKQL
+495 QIDLLLRQL
-506 ENVIKSFE
+506 ENIIKAFE

-547 CLNTEIDWMIN
+547 CLNSEIDWMIN

-563 EELPTRYGKLYSIM
+563 EDLQNRYGKLYSIM

-614 ESSLPSYIG
+614 EESLPSYIG
-623 KEWLSYQ
+623 KEWNSYQ
-630 RILSVSHVDIEK
+630 RILSVSNVNITN
-642 QAFTINLKDLWG
+642 QTFTINLKDLWG
-654 FGEQSISIEKSKN
+654 FGEEIINIERNKN
-667 YSNESFLV
+667 YSNESFL

>member
-1 LGRIG
+1 
-6 GVEMIY
+6 MY
-12 NVLPEKSG
+12 P
-20 IVLISRELDE
+20 
-30 NNTATHRFCQ
+30 
-40 GVESGDREGDSS
+40 
-52 MFTIDLKLTLQVP
+52 IDIKLNLQVP

-74 EIGYINYLVGA
+74 KIGYINYLVGP

-102 KNNLKCRVLSA
+102 SKQLKCRVLSA
-113 DRLNGMGFSNK
+113 DRLAGLGFSSKDIN
-124 QNIHD
+124 NG
-129 NFGNYVANQTNFHD
+129 NGNYVVSNSNFHD
-143 GFGKKEFQYYK
+143 GFNKQYFLQYK
-154 QGAEFLDTGVD
+154 QGAESMGTGAD
-165 AFIILEEKLDLKI
+165 AFVLLEEKLDLKI
-178 KVEAILSQV
+178 KIEAILSQV

-206 NVKQAVEYEL
+206 NIKQASEYEL
-216 KKESHGI
+216 KKESHGV
-223 KELLVLLTHIY
+223 KELLILLTHLY
-234 DDSHKILII
+234 DDSHKVLII

-276 YFISHS
+276 YLISHS

-305 KPSFIDSLEPTDE
+305 KPSFIENLDSTDE

-381 SYYLLSKLFG
+381 SYYLLSKLLG

-402 IFFSSQLRVNA
+402 IFFSSQLRINA
-413 EESDVINQFLVQLG
+413 ESSDEINQFLISLG
-427 IGSSFQDIWGHFNKT
+427 IGSNFKDIWG
-442 LSTLK
+442 LLSSTL
-447 EELKNKDSIYKSYI
+447 EYLKSDLRNKGSVYKAYI
-461 DTISTDNK
+461 EQLDGDK
-469 KAKRE
+469 KAKKE
-474 SYALLI
+474 SYALLVYL
-480 FCKYY
+480 KYFR
-485 KDEAKNLVAS
+485 DEANEKATNPS
-495 ALQIDLLLKQL
+495 KIDLLFKQL
-506 ENVIKSFE
+506 ENVIKAFE
-514 EIGIYILE
+514 EIGVYILKN
-522 DGAMENYFP
+522 GAMENYFP

-536 KFNIDDNKKRE
+536 KFNIDDNKKRD
-547 CLNTEIDWMIN
+547 CLNAEIDWMIN

-563 EELPTRYGKLYSIM
+563 NELKTRYGELYEIM
-577 EKLPSGNKIDYK
+577 EKLPSGDKIDYK

-600 HKIQKGISENKILN
+600 HKIQKGLSEDKIN
-614 ESSLPSYIG
+614 DESSLPSYIG
-623 KEWLSYQ
+623 KEWNSYQ
-630 RILSVSHVDIEK
+630 RILSISSINRENQTFTITLHDLWEFGEKVIGIEK
-642 QAFTINLKDLWG
+642 N
-654 FGEQSISIEKSKN
+654 KN
-667 YSNESFLV
+667 YSNESFL

>member
-1 LGRIG
+1 
-6 GVEMIY
+6 MY
-12 NVLPEKSG
+12 
-20 IVLISRELDE
+20 
-30 NNTATHRFCQ
+30 Q
-40 GVESGDREGDSS
+40 
-52 MFTIDLKLTLQVP
+52 IDLKLTLQVP
-65 WKNENFEMS
+65 WKNENFVML

-92 FSEQL
+92 FSEHL

-102 KNNLKCRVLSA
+102 NNQLKCRVLSA
-113 DRLNGMGFSNK
+113 DRLNGMGFSSK
-124 QNIHD
+124 NI
-129 NFGNYVANQTNFHD
+129 NNGYGGYVANQSHFHN
-143 GFGKKEFQYYK
+143 GFGKKEFNYYK
-154 QGAEFLDTGVD
+154 SGAEELDTGID
-165 AFIILEEKLDLKI
+165 AFVILEEKLDLKI
-178 KVEAILSQV
+178 KIEAILSQV

-234 DDSHKILII
+234 DDSHKVLII

-269 SEGKKII
+269 DEGKKII
-276 YFISHS
+276 YLITHS

-295 SVICFHSDFR
+295 SVLCFHSDFK
-305 KPSFIDSLEPTDE
+305 KPSFIENLELIDE
-318 EKIKQ
+318 EKIKL

-330 HHKQLFFANTPIFVE
+330 QHKQLFFANSPIFVE

-391 KKSLFIYDLDS
+391 KTSLFIYDLDS
-402 IFFSSQLRVNA
+402 VFFSSQLRVNA
-413 EESDVINQFLVQLG
+413 EESDAINQFLVQLG
-427 IGSSFQDIWGHFNKT
+427 IGSNFQAIWGQFNKI
-442 LSTLK
+442 LSSLK
-447 EELKNKDSIYKSYI
+447 EELKNKNSIYKTYI
-461 DTISTDNK
+461 DEISTDDNK
-469 KAKRE
+469 KAKKE

-485 KDEAKNLVAS
+485 KDEVERLVANAS
-495 ALQIDLLLKQL
+495 QVDLLLKQL
-506 ENVIKSFE
+506 ENVVKSFE
-514 EIGIYILE
+514 KIGIYILE

-531 SYDGN
+531 SYNGN

-547 CLNTEIDWMIN
+547 CLNFEIDWMIN

-563 EELPTRYGKLYSIM
+563 DDLKNRYDKLYEIM

-600 HKIQKGISENKILN
+600 HKIQKGLSEDKIN
-614 ESSLPSYIG
+614 DESNLPSYVG
-623 KEWLSYQ
+623 KEWNSYQ
-630 RILSVSHVDIEK
+630 RILSISNLHKENQTFTITLKNLWEFGEIVIAIEK
-642 QAFTINLKDLWG
+642 N
-654 FGEQSISIEKSKN
+654 KN
-667 YSNESFLV
+667 YSNESFL